1 MTKAPLL
8 RRLLA
13 WIVDAIIIGVAIVII
28 ILCTSLSAIF
38 NLLFTE
44 GTEFT
49 LSLFS
54 LIELIQVGLVI
65 EILFILYY
73 ISFPVRNHGQT
84 IGKKMLKIRIV
95 KDDGKDADF
104 STLFLRQAIAE
115 QLLGALTFG
124 ATFIVNALLAL
135 FRKDKKSISDVFANT
150 KVVFVEE
157 EE

>member
-1 MTKAPLL
+1 MVKAPLL

-13 WIVDAIIIGVAIVII
+13 WLVDAIIIGVVIVVVL
-28 ILCTSLSAIF
+28 LCTSLTAIF
-38 NLLFTE
+38 NLIKE
-44 GTEFT
+44 GTSFNLT
-49 LSLFS
+49 LFA

-84 IGKKMLKIRIV
+84 IGKKMLKIRVV
-95 KDDGKDADF
+95 KDDGKDVDF
-104 STLFLRQAIAE
+104 STLFMRQAIAE

-124 ATFIVNALLAL
+124 VTFVVNALVAL
-135 FRKDKKSISDVFANT
+135 FRKDKKSLSDVFAST

>member
-1 MTKAPLL
+1 MVKAPLL

-13 WIVDAIIIGVAIVII
+13 WLVDAIIIGVVIVVVL
-28 ILCTSLSAIF
+28 LCTSLTAIF
-38 NLLFTE
+38 NLIKE
-44 GTEFT
+44 GTSLT
-49 LSLFS
+49 LTLYS
-54 LIELIQVGLVI
+54 LIELVQVGLVI

-73 ISFPVRNHGQT
+73 ISIPVRNHGQT
-84 IGKKMLKIRIV
+84 IGKKMLKIRVV

-104 STLFLRQAIAE
+104 STLFMRQAIAE

-124 ATFIVNALLAL
+124 ATFIVNALVAL

>member
-1 MTKAPLL
+1 MVKAPLL

-13 WIVDAIIIGVAIVII
+13 WLVDAIIIGVVIVVIL
-28 ILCTSLSAIF
+28 LCTSLTAIF
-38 NLLFTE
+38 NLIKE
-44 GTEFT
+44 GTSFNLT
-49 LSLFS
+49 LFA

-73 ISFPVRNHGQT
+73 ISIPVRNHGQT
-84 IGKKMLKIRIV
+84 IGKKMLKIRVV

-104 STLFLRQAIAE
+104 STLFMRQAIAE

-124 ATFIVNALLAL
+124 ATYIVNALVAL
-135 FRKDKKSISDVFANT
+135 FRKDKKSLSDVFAST

>member
-1 MTKAPLL
+1 MVKAPLL

-13 WIVDAIIIGVAIVII
+13 WLVDAIIIGVVIVVIL
-28 ILCTSLSAIF
+28 LCTSLTAIF
-38 NLLFTE
+38 NLIKE
-44 GTEFT
+44 GTSFNLT
-49 LSLFS
+49 LFA

-84 IGKKMLKIRIV
+84 IGKKMLKIRVV
-95 KDDGKDADF
+95 KDDGKDVDF
-104 STLFLRQAIAE
+104 STLFMRQAIAE

-124 ATFIVNALLAL
+124 ATYIVNALVAL
-135 FRKDKKSISDVFANT
+135 FRKDKKSLSDVFAST

>member
-1 MTKAPLL
+1 MVKAPLL

-13 WIVDAIIIGVAIVII
+13 WLVDAIIIGVVIVVVL
-28 ILCTSLSAIF
+28 LCTSLTAIF
-38 NLLFTE
+38 NLIKE
-44 GTEFT
+44 GTSLNIT
-49 LSLFS
+49 LYS

-65 EILFILYY
+65 EILFIIYY

-84 IGKKMLKIRIV
+84 IGKKMLKIRVV
-95 KDDGKDADF
+95 KDDGTDVDF
-104 STLFLRQAIAE
+104 STLFMRQAIAE

-124 ATFIVNALLAL
+124 STFVVNALVAL

>member
-1 MTKAPLL
+1 MVKAPLL

-13 WIVDAIIIGVAIVII
+13 WLVDAIIIGVVIVVVL
-28 ILCTSLSAIF
+28 LCTSLTAIF
-38 NLLFTE
+38 NLIKE
-44 GTEFT
+44 GTSLT
-49 LSLFS
+49 LTLYS

-73 ISFPVRNHGQT
+73 ISIPVRNHGQT
-84 IGKKMLKIRIV
+84 IGKKMLKIRVV

-104 STLFLRQAIAE
+104 STLFMRQAIAE

-124 ATFIVNALLAL
+124 ATYIVNALVAL
-135 FRKDKKSISDVFANT
+135 FRKDKKSVSDVFANT

>member
-1 MTKAPLL
+1 MVKAPLL

-13 WIVDAIIIGVAIVII
+13 WLVDAIIIGVVIVVVL
-28 ILCTSLSAIF
+28 LCTSLTAIF
-38 NLLFTE
+38 NLIKE
-44 GTEFT
+44 GTSLT
-49 LSLFS
+49 LTLYS
-54 LIELIQVGLVI
+54 LIELVQVGLVI
-65 EILFILYY
+65 EIIFILYY
-73 ISFPVRNHGQT
+73 ISIPVRNHGQT
-84 IGKKMLKIRIV
+84 IGKKMLKIRVV

-104 STLFLRQAIAE
+104 STLFMRQAIAE

-124 ATFIVNALLAL
+124 ATFIVNALVAL

>member
-1 MTKAPLL
+1 MVKAPLL

-13 WIVDAIIIGVAIVII
+13 WLVDAIIIGVVIVVVL
-28 ILCTSLSAIF
+28 LCTSLTAIF
-38 NLLFTE
+38 NLIKE
-44 GTEFT
+44 GTSLNIT
-49 LSLFS
+49 LYS

-84 IGKKMLKIRIV
+84 IGKKMLKIRVV
-95 KDDGKDADF
+95 KDDGTDVDF
-104 STLFLRQAIAE
+104 STLFMRQAIAE

-124 ATFIVNALLAL
+124 STFVVNALVAL

>member
-1 MTKAPLL
+1 MVKAPLL

-13 WIVDAIIIGVAIVII
+13 WLVDAIIIGVVIVVIL
-28 ILCTSLSAIF
+28 LCTSLTAIF
-38 NLLFTE
+38 NLIKE
-44 GTEFT
+44 GTSFNLT
-49 LSLFS
+49 LFA

-84 IGKKMLKIRIV
+84 IGKKMLKIRVV
-95 KDDGKDADF
+95 KDDGKDVDF
-104 STLFLRQAIAE
+104 STLFMRQAIAE

-124 ATFIVNALLAL
+124 VTFVVNALVAL
-135 FRKDKKSISDVFANT
+135 FRKDKKSLSDVFAST